1 MTGDGRVLNGIVTV
15 SFSLSS
21 PARMRVA
28 VNLRF
33 LPLGSGRLSNA
44 PFGVFVG
51 LASQFTQG
59 GRTHSIREGRDQSV
73 WRLEEPSEP
82 SELHSEQAD
91 NATTQ
96 YND

>member
-44 PFGVFVG
+44 PFGVFV
-51 LASQFTQG
+51 
-59 GRTHSIREGRDQSV
+59 
-73 WRLEEPSEP
+73 
-82 SELHSEQAD
+82 
-91 NATTQ
+91 
-96 YND
+96 